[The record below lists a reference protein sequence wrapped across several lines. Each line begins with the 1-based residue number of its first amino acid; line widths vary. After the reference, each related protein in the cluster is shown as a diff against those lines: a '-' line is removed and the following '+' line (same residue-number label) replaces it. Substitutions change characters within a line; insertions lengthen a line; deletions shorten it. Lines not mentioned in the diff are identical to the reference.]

1 MRPGTRR
8 ACQACGVPDVDRRA
22 LGRADIVDLDD
33 DQRRVAR
40 AWWSTHMTASDRDG
54 QAPGA
59 TDAPGADR
67 GETAEADRSGPGSP
81 AQQAVIN
88 EEKAFESGE
97 ENPS

>member
-8 ACQACGVPDVDRRA
+8 SFQECGVPAVDRRA
-22 LGRADIVDLDD
+22 IGTIDIIHRGDDRRRA
-33 DQRRVAR
+33 AR
-40 AWWSTHMTASDRDG
+40 ARWSMDMTGSERDG

-59 TDAPGADR
+59 TDAPRADQ
-67 GETAEADRSGPGSP
+67 GETAEADRGGPGSP